1 MQMSNPESHPDAD
14 LLTAFAEHSLTTRE
28 HDQVLAHLAA
38 CGSCREVVALAG
50 SQLVEPVPEPVR
62 KRALW
67 EMPLFHWGA
76 VAATTVV
83 VIAAVSLGVRDRRNA
98 SQGSALY
105 KEQAPAAMEQQDKV
119 VAEPRAKTQVVPGPS
134 EATSP
139 AAPVAESTSLAPK
152 RSLHLQQEARYER
165 PSSATT
171 KKQEI
176 VAAAPQS
183 RAVNGNIVPGAQDAK
198 GTTRDYSAKLD
209 SSANSNSPLRN
220 EPADLGSART
230 TAAPPPAP
238 MAQNQNVHVNN
249 EIVTVDVA
257 NDQVKTDQSASGAAQ
272 ITSQSEI
279 VDKKVQEYSVAPLQ
293 KAARAKA
300 GDFRW
305 QIRDGKL
312 QRSAAPNEWQ
322 TVLPTQTFRT
332 FAVIQNH
339 VWAGGDSGLLYH
351 SADNG
356 QSWTPVAVKSGTTAL
371 TGNIVDFR
379 FTDAK
384 HGSIQTS
391 TGETWTT
398 SDGGESWQKK

>member
-1 MQMSNPESHPDAD
+1 
-14 LLTAFAEHSLTTRE
+14 
-28 HDQVLAHLAA
+28 
-38 CGSCREVVALAG
+38 
-50 SQLVEPVPEPVR
+50 
-62 KRALW
+62 
-67 EMPLFHWGA
+67 
-76 VAATTVV
+76 
-83 VIAAVSLGVRDRRNA
+83 
-98 SQGSALY
+98 
-105 KEQAPAAMEQQDKV
+105 QQDKV

-272 ITSQSEI
+272 VVPQSEI
-279 VDKKVQEYSVAPLQ
+279 SNEKIQGLSSGAMR
-293 KAARAKA
+293 KAAKPNAS
-300 GDFRW
+300 GTYW
-305 QIRDGKL
+305 QISGGQL
-312 QRSAAPNEWQ
+312 QRSAGSNVWQ
-322 TVLPTQTFRT
+322 PVLPTQTFR
-332 FAVIQNH
+332 
-339 VWAGGDSGLLYH
+339 
-351 SADNG
+351 
-356 QSWTPVAVKSGTTAL
+356 
-371 TGNIVDFR
+371 
-379 FTDAK
+379 
-384 HGSIQTS
+384 
-391 TGETWTT
+391 
-398 SDGGESWQKK
+398 